1 VQALRNALETI
12 RTRLSG
18 LPASAKLLAGSLVV
32 ILALGLFLVAQYS
45 ARSDAVAFAI
55 TPAAYDDARTFLA
68 NRGVQYE
75 EKDGQLL
82 VPVDRHAGLL
92 ADFAQSGGAAEL
104 NIGDLV
110 PSDPFAP
117 ESERGRRHLFAVQTV
132 LSKVIGGFRNV
143 KSATVIISPKST
155 APLGSMRNAQTASVT
170 VSMRSGRL
178 SQEQI
183 DAIAAMVAGTQSGM
197 KAENVSITDGGVC
210 KPTGAEGAAAGH
222 NLAQKEKVEKSVEES
237 IATALGIPGA
247 RIAVNAQVVTTE
259 RTSTTTEFKEGVVA
273 PLSEVSSTSESKG
286 ASPAREPGV
295 VPNTGLSLASSSASA
310 GQSAIERSES
320 KYRAE
325 IPATRRT
332 EVDPT
337 GYAAKIDA
345 SVTIPWS
352 YFVQVWRM
360 KNPAAE
366 DGQATQPDEAAVLVI
381 RDDELLRIKK
391 LVEPLVST
399 DIVEGS
405 KRGTVEIGWFY
416 DFDQAPVQASMAA
429 GLGELVLGGG
439 GGVGGGG
446 LIKPIG
452 LGVLAVVSLLFMFNI
467 ARKASVRENLPTAE
481 ELAGV
486 PPKLES
492 DDAEIV
498 GEADEAT
505 PALEGMELDDD
516 SLRRA
521 QMLDQL
527 NELAQRDPAEIAGI
541 LRRWMRASA

>member
-1 VQALRNALETI
+1 MAWRPRVQALRNALETI

-183 DAIAAMVAGTQSGM
+183 DAIAAMIAGTQSGM
-197 KAENVSITDGGVC
+197 KAETACRRPWRRVQAHGCRGC
-210 KPTGAEGAAAGH
+210 RGWPQPRAEG
-222 NLAQKEKVEKSVEES
+222 
-237 IATALGIPGA
+237 
-247 RIAVNAQVVTTE
+247 
-259 RTSTTTEFKEGVVA
+259 EGR
-273 PLSEVSSTSESKG
+273 EVGRGEH
-286 ASPAREPGV
+286 RH
-295 VPNTGLSLASSSASA
+295 
-310 GQSAIERSES
+310 RS
-320 KYRAE
+320 
-325 IPATRRT
+325 
-332 EVDPT
+332 
-337 GYAAKIDA
+337 
-345 SVTIPWS
+345 W
-352 YFVQVWRM
+352 
-360 KNPAAE
+360 NP
-366 DGQATQPDEAAVLVI
+366 
-381 RDDELLRIKK
+381 
-391 LVEPLVST
+391 
-399 DIVEGS
+399 
-405 KRGTVEIGWFY
+405 
-416 DFDQAPVQASMAA
+416 
-429 GLGELVLGGG
+429 
-439 GGVGGGG
+439 
-446 LIKPIG
+446 
-452 LGVLAVVSLLFMFNI
+452 
-467 ARKASVRENLPTAE
+467 
-481 ELAGV
+481 
-486 PPKLES
+486 
-492 DDAEIV
+492 
-498 GEADEAT
+498 
-505 PALEGMELDDD
+505 
-516 SLRRA
+516 RRA
-521 QMLDQL
+521 HRR
-527 NELAQRDPAEIAGI
+527 ERAGGDH
-541 LRRWMRASA
+541 